1 MELKLN
7 KYYIQFFNPN
17 DAKFIHTIEEIN
29 EDHIICEVVNYPLNA
44 IYTQAM
50 LKKHFSFEGEY
61 FFEIDASEYE
71 NARYYMLDIIRN
83 RKELSEH
90 INGLKY
96 REQYID

>member
-7 KYYIQFFNPN
+7 KYYIEFFNPN
-17 DAKFIHTIEEIN
+17 DAKFIHTIEEAN
-29 EDHIICEVVNYPLNA
+29 EDYIICEVVNYPLNA
-44 IYTQAM
+44 IYTQSM
-50 LKKHFSFEGEY
+50 LKKHFSFEGEHL
-61 FFEIDASEYE
+61 FEIDASEYE

-96 REQYID
+96 RE